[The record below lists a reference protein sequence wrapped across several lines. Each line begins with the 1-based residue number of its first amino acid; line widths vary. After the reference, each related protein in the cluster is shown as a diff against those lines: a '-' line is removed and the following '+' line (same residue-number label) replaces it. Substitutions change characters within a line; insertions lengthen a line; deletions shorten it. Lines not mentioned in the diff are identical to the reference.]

1 MLLGELQI
9 DANNSHYKHFENALY
24 MESLSNEYAQAGD
37 TRIPLPRKSLW
48 TPQKIVDCKVGLCTS
63 LWTVAEFL

>member
-24 MESLSNEYAQAGD
+24 MESLSNEYAFKW
-37 TRIPLPRKSLW
+37 LSLENQINP
-48 TPQKIVDCKVGLCTS
+48 T
-63 LWTVAEFL
+63 